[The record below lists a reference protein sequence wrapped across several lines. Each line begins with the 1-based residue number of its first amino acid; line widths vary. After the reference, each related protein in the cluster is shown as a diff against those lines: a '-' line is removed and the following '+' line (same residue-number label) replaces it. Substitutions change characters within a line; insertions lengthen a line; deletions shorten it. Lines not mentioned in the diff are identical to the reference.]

1 MTPLSGAP
9 SSADVSGSASSQ
21 SAVPEPA
28 RLPAPAPASASTA
41 KAKKPFVA
49 SRRGVSALAR
59 LQNEAAKAK
68 SAVPKK
74 PLSGDAP
81 GAGAMARDIAEAN
94 TPRAAP
100 APKPLRPPMTP
111 VTRAFNHFCSHAL
124 NYGVA
129 SEAQL
134 AAMVEAVGACESED
148 QREAEQLRLL
158 EEGLRGADVRSHT
171 RT

>member
-1 MTPLSGAP
+1 MPRA
-9 SSADVSGSASSQ
+9 
-21 SAVPEPA
+21 AVPIPSLSLLL
-28 RLPAPAPASASTA
+28 RCAPASLAA
-41 KAKKPFVA
+41 ACVP
-49 SRRGVSALAR
+49 SAHATIEPSL
-59 LQNEAAKAK
+59 
-68 SAVPKK
+68 P
-74 PLSGDAP
+74 P
-81 GAGAMARDIAEAN
+81 
-94 TPRAAP
+94 PRAAP